1 MPNEAVKRALPGS
14 YSEMYPSRFLKADM
28 LKGRKIT
35 MTIKAIFGEDLTDAD
50 ENSKA
55 EWIVQ
60 FAERPFEWVMNKT
73 GAYCLYRMFGGDP
86 HTWSGHKIT
95 LFPQPGTWFGEK
107 GEAIRVWGSPELT
120 EDLPITLKFLRKK
133 KDRNMVMHKVTAARS
148 LSRSRPSRYR
158 HRGPFRL
165 PSATCRYSFC
175 WAGTRTYRIAGSRRT
190 RTWIRCSGP
199 ANSKRNSTNSRTTE
213 EKSGDTQEWKT
224 ENEPRI

>member
-1 MPNEAVKRALPGS
+1 MPNEAVKRQLPGS

-50 ENSKA
+50 ELTKP

-60 FAERPFEWVMNKT
+60 FQERAFEWVMNKT

-86 HTWSGHKIT
+86 HTWAGHKIT

-107 GEAIRVWGSPELT
+107 GEAIRVWGSPELA

-133 KDRNMVMHKVTAARS
+133 KDRNMIMHKVSANPGPQPVEKPAPPVTVPTSERDVQIFLLLSWSTDVQNRWLEANKDLDPLQRTAKLEA
-148 LSRSRPSRYR
+148 L
-158 HRGPFRL
+158 L
-165 PSATCRYSFC
+165 
-175 WAGTRTYRIAGSRRT
+175 
-190 RTWIRCSGP
+190 
-199 ANSKRNSTNSRTTE
+199 N
-213 EKSGDTQEWKT
+213 D
-224 ENEPRI
+224 

>member
-133 KDRNMVMHKVTAARS
+133 KDRNMVMHKVTA
-148 LSRSRPSRYR
+148 
-158 HRGPFRL
+158 GPQ
-165 PSATCRYSFC
+165 PVEKAAEQVSAP
-175 WAGTRTYRIAGSRRT
+175 RTVSTSERDVQVFILLGWNTDVQNRWLEANKDLDPLQRT
-190 RTWIRCSGP
+190 
-199 ANSKRNSTNSRTTE
+199 SKLE
-213 EKSGDTQEWKT
+213 AELDK
-224 ENEPRI
+224 

>member
-1 MPNEAVKRALPGS
+1 MANEAVKRALPGS

-133 KDRNMVMHKVTAARS
+133 KDRNMVMHKVTA
-148 LSRSRPSRYR
+148 
-158 HRGPFRL
+158 GPQ
-165 PSATCRYSFC
+165 PVEKPAEQVSTP
-175 WAGTRTYRIAGSRRT
+175 RTVSTSERDVQVFILLGWNTDVQNRWLEANKDLDPLQRT
-190 RTWIRCSGP
+190 
-199 ANSKRNSTNSRTTE
+199 SKLE
-213 EKSGDTQEWKT
+213 AELDK
-224 ENEPRI
+224 